1 MLTSET
7 GSNEAS
13 DGARTEDRGSDVS
26 MGISALRSPRSAHR
40 RTLMPMLTSE
50 TGVARGAEP
59 RPGPGREH
67 GDCPKVANR
76 TPPKPEKQADFP
88 LRWSAVLEN
97 WRVERAGPLQISSS
111 EHLRTGKTRFR
122 TGAPKKVTPSH
133 RPKANTSPLYIELE
147 LERFWKKSCTS
158 PLGTSPPPP
167 HPRIWSRPG
176 GEKEEEARGN
186 NKPALKAGRYFRV
199 RVIWT

>member
-1 MLTSET
+1 MKHKGRKALKKLLRCRECLQ

-13 DGARTEDRGSDVS
+13 DGARNEDRGSDVS

-76 TPPKPEKQADFP
+76 TPQKPEKQADFP

-97 WRVERAGPLQISSS
+97 WRVAAAGPLQNSSS

-122 TGAPKKVTPSH
+122 TGALKKLTPPH
-133 RPKANTSPLYIELE
+133 RPKANTNASSIELE
-147 LERFWKKSCTS
+147 LV
-158 PLGTSPPPP
+158 
-167 HPRIWSRPG
+167 
-176 GEKEEEARGN
+176 EASGV
-186 NKPALKAGRYFRV
+186 A
-199 RVIWT
+199 

>member
-1 MLTSET
+1 MLSWDLVLTSHESKGIGCNGGGGNVGIARVFQ
-7 GSNEAS
+7 GSG
-13 DGARTEDRGSDVS
+13 GA
-26 MGISALRSPRSAHR
+26 IP
-40 RTLMPMLTSE
+40 TSLPQN
-50 TGVARGAEP
+50 GVARGAEP

-122 TGAPKKVTPSH
+122 TGALKNLTQPH
-133 RPKANTSPLYIELE
+133 RPKANTNASSIELE
-147 LERFWKKSCTS
+147 LVEKLVKGPTS
-158 PLGTSPPPP
+158 KDLGTKRSAAE
-167 HPRIWSRPG
+167 RSTCSWSY
-176 GEKEEEARGN
+176 
-186 NKPALKAGRYFRV
+186 L
-199 RVIWT
+199 

>member
-1 MLTSET
+1 MGISALRSPRSAHRRTLMPMLTSET

-50 TGVARGAEP
+50 TGVARGAEA
-59 RPGPGREH
+59 RPGPGRKH

-76 TPPKPEKQADFP
+76 TPPKLEKQADFP

-97 WRVERAGPLQISSS
+97 WRVAAAGPLQISSS

-122 TGAPKKVTPSH
+122 TGAPKKPTPPH
-133 RPKANTSPLYIELE
+133 RPKANTNASPIELE
-147 LERFWKKSCTS
+147 LV
-158 PLGTSPPPP
+158 
-167 HPRIWSRPG
+167 
-176 GEKEEEARGN
+176 EASGV
-186 NKPALKAGRYFRV
+186 A
-199 RVIWT
+199 

>member
-1 MLTSET
+1 MGIAPSYFPHPGRAGVAGPPNRLAPRSIAKVAVLLIEIAVFQQILCSPPR
-7 GSNEAS
+7 SNEAS

-50 TGVARGAEP
+50 SGVARGAEP

-76 TPPKPEKQADFP
+76 TPPKPEKQADLP

-122 TGAPKKVTPSH
+122 TGTLRKLRRRH
-133 RPKANTSPLYIELE
+133 RPKANTNASSIELE
-147 LERFWKKSCTS
+147 LV
-158 PLGTSPPPP
+158 
-167 HPRIWSRPG
+167 
-176 GEKEEEARGN
+176 EASGV
-186 NKPALKAGRYFRV
+186 A
-199 RVIWT
+199 

>member
-1 MLTSET
+1 MSRGGGTTKPT
-7 GSNEAS
+7 GAQKRSQSCCFIIRNCCFSTNPVLSPLWEPLPHSPWGRNVGIAPQSPCSHWIWCSNRM
-13 DGARTEDRGSDVS
+13 RTEDRGSDVS

-59 RPGPGREH
+59 RPGPGRKH

-76 TPPKPEKQADFP
+76 TPPKPEKQADLP

-111 EHLRTGKTRFR
+111 EHLRTGNTRFR
-122 TGAPKKVTPSH
+122 TGGL
-133 RPKANTSPLYIELE
+133 RKAT
-147 LERFWKKSCTS
+147 
-158 PLGTSPPPP
+158 PP
-167 HPRIWSRPG
+167 HGQRRT
-176 GEKEEEARGN
+176 RVLLR
-186 NKPALKAGRYFRV
+186 LK
-199 RVIWT
+199 

>member
-1 MLTSET
+1 M
-7 GSNEAS
+7 
-13 DGARTEDRGSDVS
+13 RTEDRGSDVS

-50 TGVARGAEP
+50 NGVARGAEP

-67 GDCPKVANR
+67 GDCPKIANR
-76 TPPKPEKQADFP
+76 TPPKLEKQTDFP

-122 TGAPKKVTPSH
+122 TGASKNLKHKH
-133 RPKANTSPLYIELE
+133 RPKANTNASSIELE
-147 LERFWKKSCTS
+147 LVEKNW
-158 PLGTSPPPP
+158 LA
-167 HPRIWSRPG
+167 RIKDSQVP
-176 GEKEEEARGN
+176 N
-186 NKPALKAGRYFRV
+186 L
-199 RVIWT
+199 